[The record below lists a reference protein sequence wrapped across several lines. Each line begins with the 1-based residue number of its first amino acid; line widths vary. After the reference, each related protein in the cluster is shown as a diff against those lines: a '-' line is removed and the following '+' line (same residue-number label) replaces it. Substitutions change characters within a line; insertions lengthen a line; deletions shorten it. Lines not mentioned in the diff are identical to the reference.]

1 MRGLINIIPI
11 GLVKYFAKKYTHQ
24 TRQYITIYQSAWT
37 DGDEIDDR
45 LLIDKA
51 IQVDCYSV
59 GPNCMLVY
67 THKSELE
74 KKRDE
79 LREKLNELDEEIK
92 SSN

>member
-79 LREKLNELDEEIK
+79 L
-92 SSN
+92 